1 MDEARAWV
9 ADCEWGEDAA
19 TLAAL
24 PDAAVR
30 RGVDRHYAGGWAQ
43 FLADAGEADGYVSV
57 PVGDGAWR
65 VRPGSIAEGMA
76 RYAARHA
83 G

>member
-1 MDEARAWV
+1 MSTGTQDLAEARAARLQAEHLMREARAWV

-30 RGVDRHYAGGWAQ
+30 RGVDRHYAGGW
-43 FLADAGEADGYVSV
+43 EAF
-57 PVGDGAWR
+57 
-65 VRPGSIAEGMA
+65 A
-76 RYAARHA
+76 RDC